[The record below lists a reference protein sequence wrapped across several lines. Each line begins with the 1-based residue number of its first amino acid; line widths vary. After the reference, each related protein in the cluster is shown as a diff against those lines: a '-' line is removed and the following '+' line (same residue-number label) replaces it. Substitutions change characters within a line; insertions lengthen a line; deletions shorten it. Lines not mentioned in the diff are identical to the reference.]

1 MGLITA
7 TRAIELQP
15 TLEAFTMAEIEATI
29 NAVSTFVENY
39 CGRIFSQT
47 TVVDEVIRTDQFG
60 YHFLSRTP
68 ITSGSVTL
76 KTYEN
81 QTLEAWILN
90 TNSGE
95 LYCPSFPDQYLKVS
109 YQGGYASAPSGLEV
123 AVASMTLRACERL
136 RRATGIA
143 SSQIGTVKTD
153 FVTDSGFNDLLDSS
167 IKALL
172 SPFVRVGV

>member
-15 TLEAFTMAEIEATI
+15 TLEAFAMAEIEATI

-47 TVVDEVIRTDQFG
+47 TVIDEVIRTDQFG

-90 TNSGE
+90 TVSGE
-95 LYCPSFPDQYLKVS
+95 LFCPSFADQFLKIS
-109 YQGGYASAPSGLEV
+109 YQGGYASMPAGLEV
-123 AVASMTLRACERL
+123 AVAAIALRQLEQLKRPIGL
-136 RRATGIA
+136 STSRIGSVE
-143 SSQIGTVKTD
+143 SSFSAVEGDRVL
-153 FVTDSGFNDLLDSS
+153 NSS
-167 IKALL
+167 IKAML
-172 SPFVRVGV
+172 SPFVRASA

>member
-95 LYCPSFPDQYLKVS
+95 LYCSSTPDQYLKIS
-109 YQGGYASAPSGLEV
+109 YQGGYAAMPSGIEV
-123 AVASMTLRACERL
+123 ATAALTLRQLERL
-136 RRATGIA
+136 KRPIGLA
-143 SSQIGTVKTD
+143 SSRIGSVETS
-153 FVTDSGFNDLLDSS
+153 FVTVEGDRLLDSS